1 MNSFRRVLQ
10 IPDSCTLKL
19 TWSSSKSPTLVF
31 QLRKTLH
38 SHIKTKLTVSLAQGP
53 LRPVFSIV
61 GLGIEP
67 KLNWIAGHW
76 DDLTFARHFF
86 ILGSLSRVRTRCG
99 RKDRYAWRGSFHQ
112 FPFWGRRC
120 FAPTRYTFRK
130 ERHSCHAPD
139 LFIVQ
144 LDAKLMAVPFHLYDS
159 KLQVCENAAPDL
171 VLSSTLHDRALGGQY
186 TKYLS
191 NISIS
196 KTEGEQN
203 YWKVKIFLCASNIDW
218 ELF

>member
-1 MNSFRRVLQ
+1 MKREFPSVSF
-10 IPDSCTLKL
+10 
-19 TWSSSKSPTLVF
+19 
-31 QLRKTLH
+31 LRQKM
-38 SHIKTKLTVSLAQGP
+38 
-53 LRPVFSIV
+53 
-61 GLGIEP
+61 
-67 KLNWIAGHW
+67 
-76 DDLTFARHFF
+76 
-86 ILGSLSRVRTRCG
+86 
-99 RKDRYAWRGSFHQ
+99 
-112 FPFWGRRC
+112 

-171 VLSSTLHDRALGGQY
+171 VLSSTLHDGALGGQY

-203 YWKVKIFLCASNIDW
+203 D
-218 ELF
+218 